1 MENNNKK
8 QSISI
13 VMNGITING
22 PMFDIH
28 DNKNVYISNSKME
41 PDTSEEEEENDIWQ
55 ICPDAIFSRRLR

>member
-22 PMFDIH
+22 PMFDTH
-28 DNKNVYISNSKME
+28 DNKNV
-41 PDTSEEEEENDIWQ
+41 
-55 ICPDAIFSRRLR
+55 